1 MIREEVKKIIEENKK
16 DFEEISDKVWEFAE
30 NSFEEIKSSEL
41 QADYLE
47 KRGFRVERNIANME
61 TGFIAEWGEG
71 KPVIAV
77 LGENDALPGLSQE
90 AGIAEQK
97 PLVAG
102 APGHGCGHNLLGTC
116 AMEAACAVKEYMEKH
131 GTKGTIRYY
140 GTPAEEGGGGKVF
153 MILDGRFKDVDC
165 TLAWHPGTVW
175 DVNKRALGVIL
186 VYFKFEGKAAHAA
199 GNPEM
204 GRSAL
209 DALELMNLGVQ
220 FLREHVR
227 QGTYIHYS
235 IINAGGSAANI
246 VQPEAEALYMI
257 RNPDLEYLN
266 ELYGRVVDIAK
277 GAALMTG
284 TKCLE
289 PRINSAY
296 APIIPNSVLDDIQFE
311 NMKAILPLDYTEEE
325 LEFGKKFVAV
335 GGTPNAEYPF
345 ETEAIMDQ
353 RVTCTDACDVSWV
366 TPMSHIGG
374 CTLAR
379 GTVGHNW
386 AVVAQGK
393 SDSAK
398 RGMHATAN
406 VLANSAIDLMENP
419 ELVEKAQAEFKETMK
434 DKQYKTIMEN
444 CTPSFRQ

>member
-71 KPVIAV
+71 KPVIAI

-102 APGHGCGHNLLGTC
+102 APGHGCGHNLLGTSG
-116 AMEAACAVKEYMEKH
+116 MEAACAVKDYMEKH

-153 MILDGRFKDVDC
+153 MILDGRFKDVDA
-165 TLAWHPGTVW
+165 TFAWHPGTVW
-175 DVNKRALGVIL
+175 DVTKRALGVIH

-209 DALELMNLGVQ
+209 DALELMNVGVQ

-235 IINAGGSAANI
+235 IINTGGSAANI
-246 VQPEAEALYMI
+246 VQPEAEAFYMI
-257 RNPDLEYLN
+257 RNSDLEYLN
-266 ELYGRVVDIAK
+266 ELFERVCDIAK

-284 TKCLE
+284 TKFVG

-296 APIIPNSVLDDIQFE
+296 APMMPNAVLDNVTYE
-311 NMKAILPLDYTEEE
+311 NIKAILPLDYSEEE
-325 LEFGKKFVAV
+325 LEFGKQFVAV
-335 GGTPNAEYPF
+335 GGDPKAEYPF
-345 ETEAIMDQ
+345 ATE
-353 RVTCTDACDVSWV
+353 VTVDKQFMCTDACDVGWV
-366 TPMSHIGG
+366 TPLSHFCG
-374 CTLAR
+374 CTIAK
-379 GTVGHNW
+379 GTIGHNW

-393 SDSAK
+393 SKSAK
-398 RGMHATAN
+398 RGMHASAK
-406 VLANSAIDLMENP
+406 VMANSVLDLMENP
-419 ELVEKAQAEFKETMK
+419 EIVDKAQAEFKETMK